1 MCFESLISHP
11 MFSVVMWPWF
21 LIKPHVCSQ
30 KINWIQGEY
39 MLLFFSFSKYQ
50 DNFLQFCFLL
60 FRYAVDF
67 CIPNSNFR
75 QFLPKRPKTL
85 FYSRHAL
92 TQFQSASSLLHMMR
106 AFNLIKLFFLLCS
119 HTKTFMRKVIG
130 RTWSIQF
137 SC

>member
-1 MCFESLISHP
+1 MGDQGYFNLVHQ
-11 MFSVVMWPWF
+11 F
-21 LIKPHVCSQ
+21 
-30 KINWIQGEY
+30 KILE
-39 MLLFFSFSKYQ
+39 
-50 DNFLQFCFLL
+50 DNFLSLILL
-60 FRYAVDF
+60 FCR
-67 CIPNSNFR
+67 PNSYFR

-119 HTKTFMRKVIG
+119 HTKTFMRKVNG

-137 SC
+137 SFESKNQFSIIFHEFDAINHITH